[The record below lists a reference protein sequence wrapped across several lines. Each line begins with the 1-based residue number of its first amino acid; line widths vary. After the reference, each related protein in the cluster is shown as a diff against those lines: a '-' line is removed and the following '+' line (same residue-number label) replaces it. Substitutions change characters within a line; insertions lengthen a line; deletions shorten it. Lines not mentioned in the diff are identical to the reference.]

1 MSGGSAGA
9 RAVVTSQGAFTGQFD
24 IDMNKQ
30 QLIGGKANLQQ
41 FDHFQQAL
49 SNATVKIC
57 GSNFSEDVQS
67 AINNMEEVVIQ
78 EPDMPDDT
86 LLADT
91 LKAPIYIANY
101 KDKNKRFNERTAC
114 Y

>member
-41 FDHFQQAL
+41 FDHVQQAL

-57 GSNFSEDVQS
+57 TSKFTEDAQYV
-67 AINNMEEVVIQ
+67 INNLEEVKMAGNSRQ
-78 EPDMPDDT
+78 
-86 LLADT
+86 
-91 LKAPIYIANY
+91 
-101 KDKNKRFNERTAC
+101 
-114 Y
+114 

>member
-1 MSGGSAGA
+1 MSSGPASA
-9 RAVVTSQGAFTGQFD
+9 RATVSSQGAFTGQFD
-24 IDMNKQ
+24 AEMNDR
-30 QLIGGKANLQQ
+30 QLIGGKTNLQQ
-41 FDHFQQAL
+41 FDHFLQAL

-91 LKAPIYIANY
+91 LKAPIFIANY